1 MTAAA
6 FAIPGDLSSP
16 TGGYRYDREVLARAA
31 AHGVAL
37 RHLALPAAFP
47 FPDAGALATAGDA
60 LARLGADTVLLA
72 DGLAFG
78 AFPESLLA
86 AIRSPIVALV
96 HHPLALESG
105 LEPALAAR
113 LKASETAALARAEA
127 VIVTSRTTAAI
138 LAADYAVAPARLH
151 VAEPGTAHA
160 SRAVGSP
167 GPGVSLLAVG
177 AVSARKG
184 YDRLVAALAPLEALD
199 WHLTIA
205 GATDRAPS
213 ATAALR
219 AAITEAGLG
228 QRIRLAGPVDEGELA
243 ALYAGADL
251 FVLASL
257 FEGYGMVLTEAMA
270 HGLAIVTTT
279 GGAAAETVP
288 DDAAL
293 KVAPGAVGPLS
304 EALGAALADAGL
316 RRRLGDAAFAAA
328 GRLPGWDDTTRIICD
343 VVIRIASRTIGP

>member
-6 FAIPGDLSSP
+6 FAIPGDLASP

-37 RHLALPAAFP
+37 SHLALDPGFP
-47 FPDAGALATAGDA
+47 VPDAQALAATRKA
-60 LARLGADTVLLA
+60 LAGLDPGTVLLA

-78 AFPESLLA
+78 AFPADLLS
-86 AIRSPIVALV
+86 AIKTPVVALV

-105 LEPALAAR
+105 LAPATAAAFR
-113 LKASETAALARAEA
+113 VSERAALARAEA
-127 VIVTSRTTAAI
+127 VIVTSRRTAEI
-138 LAADYAVAPARLH
+138 VAADYAVAPAKLH
-151 VAEPGTAHA
+151 IAEPGTA
-160 SRAVGSP
+160 RAPRAAGSS
-167 GPGVSLLAVG
+167 GPTVNLIAVG

-184 YDRLVAALAPLEALD
+184 YDRLVAALAPLAHLD
-199 WHLTIA
+199 WSLTIA
-205 GATDRAPS
+205 GATDRAP
-213 ATAALR
+213 AAIAALR
-219 AAITEAGLG
+219 TAIAEAGLG
-228 QRIRLAGPVDEGELA
+228 QRIRLAGAVDESALA

-270 HGLAIVTTT
+270 HGLPIVTTT

-288 DDAAL
+288 DGAAL

-304 EALGAALADAGL
+304 DALGAALADAGL
-316 RRRLGDAAFAAA
+316 RRRLADAAFAAA
-328 GRLPGWDDTTRIICD
+328 SRLPGWDDTTRIICD
-343 VVIRIASRTIGP
+343 VVTRIASRTVKP